1 MTITIPQHHDLQ
13 TIRNKVLTTCRRRG
27 LSWRELSTQTGIPA
41 PTLFGWFVEN
51 RKIPFDR
58 LMTVLSALDISLD
71 LLMSQQKQRPIGH
84 MASVTVDG
92 SEYRI
97 VRLPINNHLRLREF
111 ALEYVVHRS
120 ATRQ

>member
-1 MTITIPQHHDLQ
+1 MLTI
-13 TIRNKVLTTCRRRG
+13 CRQRG
-27 LSWRELSTQTGIPA
+27 LSWRELSAKTGIPA

-58 LMTVLSALDISLD
+58 LMTVLSALDVSLD
-71 LLMSQQKQRPIGH
+71 LLISRQKQRPSGH

-97 VRLPINNHLRLREF
+97 VRLPIDKHIRLRDF
-111 ALEYVVHRS
+111 TLEYVVHQTAAHR
-120 ATRQ
+120 